1 MDNCEPRVRRR
12 GYFLS
17 ESNLE
22 NDELIDSDAAEG
34 LTIRVRIIRP
44 RLKRSVAAAGSSAR
58 GPAARQ
64 RPALAPPTRI
74 IVRARPRPSTANSS
88 LRSATATDSHP
99 PGSTRR

>member
-22 NDELIDSDAAEG
+22 NDELMDSDAAEG

-44 RLKRSVAAAGSSAR
+44 RLRRPAAAGGPSAR
-58 GPAARQ
+58 GPARHQ
-64 RPALAPPTRI
+64 RSAPPATRI
-74 IVRARPRPSTANSS
+74 IVSARPGRSGANDTF
-88 LRSATATDSHP
+88 RSATATDSHP
-99 PGSTRR
+99 PGPTRR

>member
-44 RLKRSVAAAGSSAR
+44 RLKRPVSAAGPSVR

-64 RPALAPPTRI
+64 RSAPLPATRI
-74 IVRARPRPSTANSS
+74 IVSTRPRRSTANDTF
-88 LRSATATDSHP
+88 RSATATDSRP

>member
-22 NDELIDSDAAEG
+22 NDELTDSDAAEG
-34 LTIRVRIIRP
+34 FTIRVRIIRP
-44 RLKRSVAAAGSSAR
+44 RLRRSIAAAGSAAR
-58 GPAARQ
+58 GPARHQ
-64 RPALAPPTRI
+64 RSAPLPATRI
-74 IVRARPRPSTANSS
+74 IVSAQPRRVAAHDKV
-88 LRSATATDSHP
+88 RSATATDSRP